1 MTYDLESEK
10 QFSIKLQEEKI
21 EELSFMGKKKI
32 NPVLLLRAFHV
43 QELRDAKI

>member
-21 EELSFMGKKKI
+21 EELSFIGKKK